1 MKNSLEEFI
10 KKNRD
15 EFDSKVPNEKVWDK
29 IQANLP
35 GMKQVTLWNSVT
47 LWRVAALLFM
57 GLSVYLVATNKQV
70 RIKDKEQVSEIQ
82 GEFFDVE
89 TYYSKEIAKK
99 VALIDHLDQTFEN
112 DQFTQ
117 DFQKLDAM
125 YQVLRDE
132 MKNRPTEKVKDAL
145 ILNLLVRID
154 LLNQQ
159 LKRLEDL
166 KKDKTKTDPS
176 SV

>member
-1 MKNSLEEFI
+1 MKNSLEEFVR
-10 KKNRD
+10 KNRD
-15 EFDSKVPNEKVWDK
+15 EFDSKIPDEKVWNR
-29 IQANLP
+29 IQASLP

-57 GLSVYLVATNKQV
+57 GLSVYLFATNKQV

-166 KKDKTKTDPS
+166 KRDNKKTDPS